1 MNPFR
6 RFFEKQ
12 KKSPQDTSFEDLNV
26 EEQDMIRGVV
36 ELSET
41 TVKEV
46 MVPRIDVVHLN
57 RSTDPEAL
65 VAQIVE
71 CGHSRFPVY
80 EGTIDNVIGILYA
93 KDLLRFLTVDE
104 EISVETILR
113 KPYFVPESMRLD
125 ALLREM
131 KKRRVHIAVS
141 VDEYGGVSGIVC
153 LEDIIEEIIGDIQDE
168 YDNEREDLIAIGDG
182 MYLCDARMNLEDL
195 NEELG
200 LELPS
205 EDFDTLGGFVFDL
218 FGKIPVR
225 YEKVSYQ
232 SLVFIIQE
240 MDGHKIRTIKLIRQE
255 EGS

>member
-1 MNPFR
+1 R
-6 RFFEKQ
+6 RFLEKQ

-141 VDEYGGVSGIVC
+141 
-153 LEDIIEEIIGDIQDE
+153 
-168 YDNEREDLIAIGDG
+168 
-182 MYLCDARMNLEDL
+182 
-195 NEELG
+195 
-200 LELPS
+200 
-205 EDFDTLGGFVFDL
+205 
-218 FGKIPVR
+218 
-225 YEKVSYQ
+225 
-232 SLVFIIQE
+232 
-240 MDGHKIRTIKLIRQE
+240 
-255 EGS
+255 